1 MAEKYFELLYY
12 EEIASYIILGIIVLV
27 FIIGVIKNS

>member
-1 MAEKYFELLYY
+1 MADKYFELLYY
-12 EEIASYIILGIIVLV
+12 EEIASYIILGILVLV

>member
-12 EEIASYIILGIIVLV
+12 EEIASYIILGILALV